1 MGRRAL
7 FVMDNLVVTREIVN
21 EVFKRDSLVIFF
33 YKAPIPSFAISDVSN
48 CGLPA
53 LSYNFLVLKILLQ
66 ISRDVQALQ
75 GVLLRLPFLRLSIL
89 IFFSVILFLFTA
101 IV

>member
-7 FVMDNLVVTREIVN
+7 FVMDNLVVPREIVN
-21 EVFKRDSLVIFF
+21 EVFKRDSLVIFL
-33 YKAPIPSFAISDVSN
+33 YKAPIPGFAISDVSN

-53 LSYNFLVLKILLQ
+53 LSYNFLVLEILLQ
-66 ISRDVQALQ
+66 ISGDVQALQ
-75 GVLLRLPFLRLSIL
+75 GVLLRLPLLRLSIL
-89 IFFSVILFLFTA
+89 IFISIVLFFFTA

>member
-21 EVFKRDSLVIFF
+21 KVFKRDSLVIFL
-33 YKAPIPSFAISDVSN
+33 YKAPIPGFAISDVSN

-53 LSYNFLVLKILLQ
+53 LSYNFLVLEILLQ

-75 GVLLRLPFLRLSIL
+75 GVLLRLPVLWLSIL
-89 IFFSVILFLFTA
+89 IFISIILFLFTA